1 LLPLSMRWR
10 ADAPALPDSDRPHAG
25 RRIVLVTRSSPARP
39 DEIRQHNL
47 GRVLEQVHLK
57 GEQSRA
63 DLTQSL
69 GLNRST
75 IRALV
80 ADLTERRLVREAVP
94 VGSNR
99 TGRPSFLVAPRSDG
113 PYVIA
118 AEVDVDYL
126 TTAAV
131 GLGGT
136 VLARNQHEL
145 TPGTTTPELA
155 AQVIAADIDA
165 LPERVPDGAWL
176 VGAGISIPGTVRPD
190 GWVDHAPNLHWRDQP
205 FGAVVSAVVPSW
217 VPLRYGNDANL
228 GALAEHLRGAAK
240 GRSHCVYV
248 NGKVGVGGGVIAD
261 SVQLTGA
268 GGFAGEI
275 GHMVLDPAGPL
286 CSCGSNGC
294 LETLVG
300 EEALLRLAGRPGPV
314 SREAVTEVLTAAR
327 LGEAEALSAVRTVA
341 HWLGL
346 GVSNL
351 INLLNP
357 EVVIIGGSLGGVFSL
372 ARDVVDGEVTRHSM
386 GSALRMSV
394 LRTPQLGE
402 DSSLL
407 GAAELAIGPMLAEP
421 LAFPPGYP
429 ESRPVASDP
438 RGLVASR
445 VAATSAAVPGSITAS
460 TTTG

>member
-1 LLPLSMRWR
+1 M
-10 ADAPALPDSDRPHAG
+10 DRM
-25 RRIVLVTRSSPARP
+25 TRPGPARP

-47 GRVLEQVHLK
+47 GRVLEQVHLN

-63 DLTQSL
+63 DLTQLL

-80 ADLTERRLVREAVP
+80 AELAELRLVREAVP
-94 VGSNR
+94 VSSNR

-113 PYVIA
+113 PYVVA

-136 VLARNQHEL
+136 VLARNQREL
-145 TPGTTTPELA
+145 TQGTTTPQIAVEL
-155 AQVIAADIDA
+155 ITADLQA
-165 LPERVPDGAWL
+165 LGRQVPDGAWL

-190 GWVDHAPNLHWRDQP
+190 GWVDHAPNLHWRDEP
-205 FGAVVSAVVPSW
+205 FGALLGAALAGTDDQA
-217 VPLRYGNDANL
+217 VPLRFGNDANL
-228 GALAEHLRGAAK
+228 GALAEHLRGAAR
-240 GRSHCVYV
+240 GRSHCVYI
-248 NGKVGVGGGVIAD
+248 NGKVGVGGGIIAD
-261 SVQLTGA
+261 SFQLTGA

-294 LETLVG
+294 VETFVG
-300 EEALLRLAGRPGPV
+300 EEALLRLVGHTGPV
-314 SREAVTEVLTAAR
+314 SREAVTEVFAAAAKGDVAAR
-327 LGEAEALSAVRTVA
+327 TAVRTVA
-341 HWLGL
+341 RSLGL
-346 GVSNL
+346 AVSNL
-351 INLLNP
+351 INLFNP
-357 EVVIIGGSLGGVFSL
+357 EVVIIGGSLGDVFSL

-394 LRTPQLGE
+394 LRTPALGG

-407 GAAELAIGPMLAEP
+407 GAAELAFGPMLTEP
-421 LAFPPGYP
+421 LSFAPACP
-429 ESRPVASDP
+429 ES
-438 RGLVASR
+438 
-445 VAATSAAVPGSITAS
+445 AADDEPATA
-460 TTTG
+460 

>member
-1 LLPLSMRWR
+1 MT
-10 ADAPALPDSDRPHAG
+10 RPG
-25 RRIVLVTRSSPARP
+25 PARP

-47 GRVLEQVHLK
+47 GRVLEQVHLN

-63 DLTQSL
+63 DLTQCL

-80 ADLTERRLVREAVP
+80 AELSELRLVREAVP

-99 TGRPSFLVAPRSDG
+99 TGRPSYLVAPRPDG
-113 PYVIA
+113 PYVVA

-145 TPGTTTPELA
+145 TQGSTTPALA
-155 AQVIAADIDA
+155 ATLIAADVAA
-165 LPERVPDGAWL
+165 LGQRVPEGAWV
-176 VGAGISIPGTVRPD
+176 VGAGVSIPGTVRPD
-190 GWVDHAPNLHWRDQP
+190 GWVDHAPNLHWRNER
-205 FGAVVSAVVPSW
+205 FGALLGEALAAN
-217 VPLRYGNDANL
+217 VPLRFGNDANL
-228 GALAEHLRGAAK
+228 GALAEHLRGAAR
-240 GRSHCVYV
+240 GRSHCVYL
-248 NGKVGVGGGVIAD
+248 NGKVGVGGGIIAD

-294 LETLVG
+294 VETLVG
-300 EEALLRLAGRPGPV
+300 EEALLRLAGHVGPI
-314 SREAVTEVLTAAR
+314 SREAVTEVFAAAAKGDPTAR
-327 LGEAEALSAVRTVA
+327 TAVRTVA
-341 HWLGL
+341 RSLGL
-346 GVSNL
+346 AVSNL
-351 INLLNP
+351 INLFNP
-357 EVVIIGGSLGGVFSL
+357 EVVIIGGSLGDVFSL

-394 LRTPQLGE
+394 LRTPQLGA

-407 GAAELAIGPMLAEP
+407 GAAELAFGPMLTEP
-421 LAFPPGYP
+421 LSFAPAYA
-429 ESRPVASDP
+429 EERPISIA
-438 RGLVASR
+438 AT
-445 VAATSAAVPGSITAS
+445 VAASAAPTTGSITAS
-460 TTTG
+460 TRSV